1 MFLVAGDNV
10 KPKKHSYA
18 YLRKIVLVMGL
29 LLTFYALHFT
39 RVRDEGNG
47 TWGGANTGISIT
59 SASAMSKEAQAAIS
73 NSLSVSV
80 NKPGGNNISYM
91 IQAFI
96 ETFTNPFHFEGLIL
110 AHAVIPVCVAW
121 IIVGFWT
128 FLYINRRNLYRQDA
142 PGKENGS
149 ATFNNDAKG
158 FAEKYTEPYTEQD
171 KKAGASEKNII
182 LAKDLKLSMNG
193 RRIRR
198 NMNALVTGG
207 SGTGKTYGLIK
218 PNLAQMNS
226 SFVITD
232 PSGEILD
239 ATGIMLM
246 ENGYTIKLF
255 SISDMAH
262 SNCYNPLDYIYDED
276 GNADPTKVQVLV
288 SVFIENSNGKKSGG
302 DPFWTKSEAAF
313 MTFAILYLAEFCN
326 EEERNMY
333 NILRLAQCG
342 RTDEDSSSSQTLLD
356 KIVEDARKQNP
367 GAKCFISYDTFKL
380 APAKTANS
388 ILISL
393 AVDLNLFASD
403 RVRNMTSTGYVCTR
417 NEDGSI
423 KEYVRDGNGH
433 VIRDSSN
440 LDLQTIGDTK
450 TALFVNI
457 PQANSAYNFL
467 IAMMYSQ
474 LFDQLYFHAEKICP
488 NRWHIFDQNG
498 EVISS
503 QYKTEA
509 EASKVMELYSEAKVI
524 TDTSDGFDKYYI
536 YNQDAG
542 KEYTLPEKAIN
553 NDTYGYMQ
561 EVYSVEVGEK
571 LIKRYQNEP
580 EIQKGQL
587 WLPIHVRLLLDEFAN
602 IGRIPDFD
610 KMLATMR
617 KYEISSMIILQSL
630 AQAKEIYDK
639 LWEAMVGNCD
649 TFIFLGSSEMET
661 AKYVSEKLG
670 KATIRV
676 MDESQSK
683 SASGGSISNSF
694 KKQAR
699 DLMDAAEV
707 TKLGNNEC
715 LVMVRGEDPF
725 RIDKYDWKQHPHYAE
740 SGDADP
746 TRKIDLAYLERH
758 FACKPKGKPT
768 TMAAMEVEEDNQNIL
783 QHSVLPDV
791 NRSSFSQNRMKQ
803 FETLE
808 ALASANG
815 CSRDEFTE
823 QVESAQPVD
832 QSTYYGQGELL
843 PSEGEN
849 LTKDENLSDPTVV
862 TTGEGDP
869 EDDDSSWVF
878 NMP

>member
-1 MFLVAGDNV
+1 M

-80 NKPGGNNISYM
+80 NKSGGNNISYM

-313 MTFAILYLAEFCN
+313 MT
-326 EEERNMY
+326 
-333 NILRLAQCG
+333 
-342 RTDEDSSSSQTLLD
+342 
-356 KIVEDARKQNP
+356 
-367 GAKCFISYDTFKL
+367 
-380 APAKTANS
+380 
-388 ILISL
+388 
-393 AVDLNLFASD
+393 
-403 RVRNMTSTGYVCTR
+403 
-417 NEDGSI
+417 
-423 KEYVRDGNGH
+423 
-433 VIRDSSN
+433 
-440 LDLQTIGDTK
+440 
-450 TALFVNI
+450 
-457 PQANSAYNFL
+457 
-467 IAMMYSQ
+467 
-474 LFDQLYFHAEKICP
+474 
-488 NRWHIFDQNG
+488 
-498 EVISS
+498 
-503 QYKTEA
+503 
-509 EASKVMELYSEAKVI
+509 
-524 TDTSDGFDKYYI
+524 
-536 YNQDAG
+536 
-542 KEYTLPEKAIN
+542 
-553 NDTYGYMQ
+553 
-561 EVYSVEVGEK
+561 YSV
-571 LIKRYQNEP
+571 
-580 EIQKGQL
+580 
-587 WLPIHVRLLLDEFAN
+587 WL
-602 IGRIPDFD
+602 
-610 KMLATMR
+610 
-617 KYEISSMIILQSL
+617 S
-630 AQAKEIYDK
+630 
-639 LWEAMVGNCD
+639 
-649 TFIFLGSSEMET
+649 
-661 AKYVSEKLG
+661 
-670 KATIRV
+670 
-676 MDESQSK
+676 
-683 SASGGSISNSF
+683 
-694 KKQAR
+694 
-699 DLMDAAEV
+699 
-707 TKLGNNEC
+707 
-715 LVMVRGEDPF
+715 
-725 RIDKYDWKQHPHYAE
+725 
-740 SGDADP
+740 
-746 TRKIDLAYLERH
+746 
-758 FACKPKGKPT
+758 
-768 TMAAMEVEEDNQNIL
+768 VEEQ
-783 QHSVLPDV
+783 
-791 NRSSFSQNRMKQ
+791 MKI
-803 FETLE
+803 
-808 ALASANG
+808 
-815 CSRDEFTE
+815 
-823 QVESAQPVD
+823 
-832 QSTYYGQGELL
+832 LL
-843 PSEGEN
+843 P
-849 LTKDENLSDPTVV
+849 LRHCWTK
-862 TTGEGDP
+862 
-869 EDDDSSWVF
+869 
-878 NMP
+878 